1 MVLGIMW
8 AVTAAML
15 GFMLG
20 RVSMYGWEPEEVEE
34 AERGREHGVAPD
46 SAVKKGHRG
55 RNYRASE
62 DMRKWSVGSP
72 VSGEVTAF
80 EEGEHSTVVI
90 RPEGDK
96 LYAPA
101 AGKITRLFP
110 MGNAFLFVTEFGT
123 ELYIQAG
130 DIDDELL
137 ARHYRPRIVQNEVVA
152 KGKLLL
158 EFDRQGLEAE
168 GALAEISICVESC
181 AYGGDVRLVAGER
194 VKIGEDIL
202 QIREPF
208 CAKAAYQM

>member
-1 MVLGIMW
+1 MVLSVMW

-20 RVSMYGWEPEEVEE
+20 RVSMYGQEPEETGELE
-34 AERGREHGVAPD
+34 DNQSTVAD
-46 SAVKKGHRG
+46 GGMRKGHRG
-55 RNYRASE
+55 RNRRAAE

-72 VSGEVTAF
+72 VSGEVTVC
-80 EEGEHSTVVI
+80 EEGEHSTIVI

-123 ELYIQAG
+123 ELYVQVG
-130 DIDDELL
+130 DTNDELL
-137 ARHYRPRIVQNEVVA
+137 VRHYRPRIVQNEVVA

-168 GALAEISICVESC
+168 GASSEISICVESC
-181 AYGGDVRLVAGER
+181 AYGGDVRMMAGER
-194 VKIGEDIL
+194 VKVGEEIL
-202 QIREPF
+202 QVREPF
-208 CAKAAYQM
+208 CAKAVYQV